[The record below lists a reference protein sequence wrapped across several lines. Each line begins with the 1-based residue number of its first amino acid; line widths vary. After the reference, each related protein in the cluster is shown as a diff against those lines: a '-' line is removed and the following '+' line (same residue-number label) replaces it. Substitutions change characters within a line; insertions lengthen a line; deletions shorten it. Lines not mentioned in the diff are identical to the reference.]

1 MPQDVI
7 ASNYQRNLDEKD
19 RQVLTYQQN
28 LQLAVEKVKGVH
40 SLLFK
45 IMLFFDIFLYESRKL
60 TSSNIRFFI
69 LFRSNNINMFK

>member
-45 IMLFFDIFLYESRKL
+45 IMLKNESVFKCSDQL
-60 TSSNIRFFI
+60 ENIKI
-69 LFRSNNINMFK
+69 WYHLNYI